1 MTMMTKTQQACAVL
15 AFAALALVTNGDR
28 ATACGLFYDI
38 LVTASPIYPT
48 DPAAFAAGDIG
59 IVCRT
64 FARRF
69 LVQSYRALQGL
80 RPGPQLS
87 AAPSGKVPS
96 AEDLWRGARGRVLKT
111 DLRQTWER
119 KGDANSFE
127 FFENCGPD
135 SLLTAARTADDRISR
150 YGVDSADVRNWMEAQ
165 DVVFTNCG
173 DAAAALPKEAPATAP
188 AWLKADR
195 AYQVAAAHFYAMHFA
210 EAETRF
216 LAIGADPTSPW
227 RRYGRYL
234 ATRAVIRR
242 ATLAT
247 PDPKAAL
254 TLLAQADATL
264 AGIATDPALAEMAAP
279 ATALRHF
286 IAIRTRPMERTRE
299 LATAMAKD
307 AMVSNQDLVDYTV
320 LMNGFVGGDKVE
332 YPFGDIK
339 NRNALTNG
347 NDLNDWVI
355 AMQGTGTDAA
365 AHRTSRWRATH
376 APHWLIAA
384 MWNMTPT
391 DADAPAALDDAAKV
405 PPTSPAFPTVSF
417 LRARLMINGGQRDA
431 ARAVLTAL
439 PKTATRGFPADAVN
453 MIDALRFRT
462 ARSLAETLQL
472 AVRRPL
478 TAIESFAWSDDPL
491 WSAPSHDAKLAA
503 APPVLDEDSATVFN
517 ARLPLARLV
526 EAVTSDTLP
535 ATVRV
540 QLAAATWVRAVIL
553 KDDTAG
559 LTVTPVLS
567 RLAPVLK
574 DELARYTAATDAT
587 ARHRS
592 AILTILRWPYLKN
605 YVRLNEIA
613 DDTDTPGWPKRGRHD
628 IRTENWWCD
637 ANPKTGAARY
647 GEPMLS
653 QVVALSG
660 AASVEWPEWL
670 TPAERATAASQ
681 VQTMLKRGSA
691 PQYLGDEAV
700 AWAKAAPKDPAV
712 AEALALTVTA
722 TNNGCTNGTVG
733 PISKEAFTL
742 LHQLFPNSTWAKQ
755 TKFWY
760 DGK

>member
-1 MTMMTKTQQACAVL
+1 MTLTKTRQGCAAL
-15 AFAALALVTNGDR
+15 AFAALALVTSGDR
-28 ATACGLFYDI
+28 TTACGPFYDI
-38 LVTASPIYPT
+38 LVTASPVYPT
-48 DPAAFAAGDIG
+48 DPVAFAAGDVG
-59 IVCRT
+59 IIYRT

-69 LVQSYRALQGL
+69 LVQSYRAVNGL
-80 RPGPQLS
+80 RPGPQMS
-87 AAPSGKVPS
+87 PAPSGKTPS
-96 AEDLWRGARGRVLKT
+96 AEDQWRTVRARVLKT
-111 DLRQTWER
+111 EMHQSWER
-119 KGDANSFE
+119 KIDPNDYQ
-127 FFENCGPD
+127 FFENCSAE
-135 SLLTAARTADDRISR
+135 SLVTAARTAEDRITR
-150 YGVDSADVRNWMEAQ
+150 YGVNSADVKNWFDAQ
-165 DVVFTNCG
+165 DIVFTNCD
-173 DAAAALPKEAPATAP
+173 DAPAAIPKEAPATAP

-195 AYQVAAAHFYAMHFA
+195 AYQIAAAHFYAMHFA

-216 LAIGADPTSPW
+216 LAIGADSASPW
-227 RRYGRYL
+227 RKYGRYL

-247 PDPKAAL
+247 KDPNAAIALL
-254 TLLAQADATL
+254 TQADATL
-264 AGIATDPALAEMAAP
+264 DSIAADPALRDIASS

-286 IAIRTRPMERTRE
+286 IAIRTRPVERTRE
-299 LATAMAKD
+299 IAADIAK
-307 AMVSNQDLVDYTV
+307 APIVSNQDLVDYTV
-320 LMNGFVGGDKVE
+320 LMNDFVGSEKVE
-332 YPFGDIK
+332 YPFRDVK
-339 NRNALTNG
+339 NREALING
-347 NDLNDWVI
+347 NELNDWVI
-355 AMQGTGTDAA
+355 AMQGTGKDAA
-365 AHRTSRWRATH
+365 AYSATRWRATH

-384 MWNMTPT
+384 LWNMTPT
-391 DADAPAALDDAAKV
+391 DPDLKPALDEAAKI
-405 PPTSPAFPTVSF
+405 PSTSAAFPTVSF
-417 LRARLMINGGQRDA
+417 LRARLLINGGKHDE
-431 ARAVLTAL
+431 ARAVLASL
-439 PKTATRGFPADAVN
+439 PKTATQTFPVDAVN

-462 ARSLAETLQL
+462 ARSLAETLQF

-478 TAIESFAWSDDPL
+478 TGIESLSWSDDPL
-491 WSAPSHDAKLAA
+491 WTAPEPDRAKSAAV
-503 APPVLDEDSATVFN
+503 PPVLDEDSATVLN
-517 ARLPLARLV
+517 GRLPLSRLV
-526 EAVTSDTLP
+526 EAVTSDALP

-559 LTVTPVLS
+559 LAVTPVLS
-567 RLAPVLK
+567 KLAPALK
-574 DELARYTAATDAT
+574 DELARYTSATDPI

-613 DDTDTPGWPKRGRHD
+613 DDTATPGWPKKGRHD

-637 ANPKTGAARY
+637 ADPKTGAARY

-660 AASVEWPEWL
+660 TAQVEWPEWL
-670 TPAERATAASQ
+670 TPAERSTAATQ
-681 VQTMLKRGSA
+681 VQTMLKLGSA

-700 AWAKAAPKDPAV
+700 AWAKASPKDAAV

-733 PISKEAFTL
+733 PVSKQAFTL